1 MGRNS
6 DWSPLERAY
15 DPTPGDPT
23 VVSTAAAHYG
33 RVAES
38 IKDAKVGLEAVFAE
52 GVLNSQAIEA
62 LSGEA
67 LKVAERIGR
76 AYDRYHGVAE
86 ALSGYVEPLTTAQS
100 EADGLLATAIALLS
114 DREDA
119 AVSIR
124 YWENE
129 RDDARAAGDTA
140 AESFAE
146 SRITHYEEVRDGGD
160 SALYTARYTTLPNIE
175 DARDRAANAAAQ
187 AIELVENSGDL
198 NDGFWENVDQFFE
211 ENPWVQTV
219 MDIASVVGAVLA
231 VVAMFVPGLNIL
243 VAAITIAVI
252 AVTVL
257 QMCSGNKSLGEGLL
271 EIGLSIIPF
280 GGGFAKG
287 LGAVGRNT
295 AEAATTAVM
304 RSAAGSG
311 VSGVTRSVAAD
322 RIASFLSRTGSRS
335 AASDELAQLIDINA
349 LAKMPLRSGAPGAS
363 VISAAAPAPYLFA
376 GYVVT
381 DAFGGDIVEWGMD
394 MTGFEMPE
402 ITTLD
407 LQDHNW

>member
-23 VVSTAAAHYG
+23 VVSNAASHYG

-38 IKDAKVGLEAVFAE
+38 IKDAKIAIEGVFAE
-52 GVLNSQAIEA
+52 DALQSQAIEA

-86 ALSGYVEPLTTAQS
+86 ALAGYVEPLTTAQTQ
-100 EADGLLATAIALLS
+100 ADALLVTAMTLLG
-114 DREDA
+114 DA
-119 AVSIR
+119 GDSETSIT

-129 RDDARAAGDTA
+129 RDEARAAGDTT
-140 AESFAE
+140 AEAFAE
-146 SRITHYEEVRDGGD
+146 SRITHYQEQRDGADG
-160 SALYTARYTTLPNIE
+160 ALYTARYTTLPDIE
-175 DARDRAANAAAQ
+175 DARDRAALAAAE
-187 AIELVENSGDL
+187 AIRLVQDSGDL

-211 ENPWVQTV
+211 ENPWVQTA
-219 MDIASVVGAVLA
+219 MDIASIAGAVLA

-257 QMCSGNKSLGEGLL
+257 QMLSGNKSLGEGLL

-280 GGGFAKG
+280 GAGFGKALKVVGGNA
-287 LGAVGRNT
+287 T
-295 AEAATTAVM
+295 EAATTAVM

-311 VSGVTRSVAAD
+311 VSGVTRTVAAD
-322 RIASFLSRTGSRS
+322 RVASYIARNGGRG
-335 AASDELAQLIDINA
+335 AASDEFAQLLDINA
-349 LAKMPLRSGAPGAS
+349 LAKMPLMSGAPGAS
-363 VISAAAPAPYLFA
+363 VIAAAGPAPYLFA

-381 DAFGGDIVEWGMD
+381 DAYGSDIAEWGLD
-394 MTGFEMPE
+394 MAGFEMPE